1 MRSRYQRGNVTLKK
15 RKGPDVWEFR
25 WYEPNGR
32 LRSKLLGT
40 LEQYPTKQ
48 DAQRAADPFRLEIN
62 SELPKAVP
70 TTVAALIG
78 RYLNDEVEMGR
89 LAYATRKS
97 YVTCLQKWVKPKWGA
112 SFLEQVR
119 TMGVEQWL
127 RVLPLAPKSK
137 VNVRNVLH
145 VLFECAIRWEFV
157 RDNPISR
164 VRQGGARRAEP
175 EILSVSEFHAVL
187 AELQQEPYRVMVILA
202 GCLGLS
208 RSELTGLRWSD
219 FDWEGATLTIRR
231 GMVNNHVGNPKTQ
244 ARRKPVPLAPELIRI
259 LKEWRLLS
267 PYASDSDWVFASS
280 YNGGRVPY
288 WPDSA
293 LKRII
298 QPAAKRAGL
307 FKTVGWHTFRHSYSC
322 LLRANHTDVKV
333 QQELLR
339 HSNIA
344 TTMNIYTQAVSD
356 QKRAAH
362 GQVVGQL
369 LAV

>member
-1 MRSRYQRGNVTLKK
+1 
-15 RKGPDVWEFR
+15 
-25 WYEPNGR
+25 
-32 LRSKLLGT
+32 
-40 LEQYPTKQ
+40 
-48 DAQRAADPFRLEIN
+48 
-62 SELPKAVP
+62 
-70 TTVAALIG
+70 
-78 RYLNDEVEMGR
+78 MGR

-112 SFLEQVR
+112 SFLERVR

-208 RSELTGLRWSD
+208 RSELTGLQWSN

-280 YNGGRVPY
+280 
-288 WPDSA
+288 W
-293 LKRII
+293 
-298 QPAAKRAGL
+298 RA
-307 FKTVGWHTFRHSYSC
+307 SS
-322 LLRANHTDVKV
+322 LLT
-333 QQELLR
+333 
-339 HSNIA
+339 
-344 TTMNIYTQAVSD
+344 
-356 QKRAAH
+356 
-362 GQVVGQL
+362 
-369 LAV
+369 